1 MQLVEIIEQHRRD
14 FKGRY
19 VCEFC
24 GEEYIDNGLSSY
36 DDRNYHDNVIPSI
49 VCKHC
54 GKSTIS
60 GGGEVKYTETKY
72 PAWQQI

>member
-24 GEEYIDNGLSSY
+24 GEEYVDNGLLTVSV
-36 DDRNYHDNVIPSI
+36 NFKQN
-49 VCKHC
+49 
-54 GKSTIS
+54 
-60 GGGEVKYTETKY
+60 
-72 PAWQQI
+72 